1 MLFRSA
7 VLMPALLGL
16 LAAVLVP
23 LAQLLLALVVFMARL
38 PLAQLPIGQ
47 LGLLLVLLL
56 LAGLLPWLLPAGRR
70 WRLLALPLLAL
81 AVGLRCWQQSR
92 DQLLLVRQAP
102 RQWLVLRHQ
111 GRAALVSL
119 KADPSSCGRAAQLA
133 QGLGVARFDW
143 LLLLDPLPQEPHSCW
158 SGLAHTTVD
167 QLLPGQQLQ
176 SPGLAVRRLSPD
188 SQGLALRAGRQ
199 RWWVLPDRQAWWSW
213 LRQGRGGDAVW
224 LGFVPSPRE
233 VQVLRGRRA
242 WWPTAGSTSG
252 WHQS

>member
-1 MLFRSA
+1 M
-7 VLMPALLGL
+7 
-16 LAAVLVP
+16 
-23 LAQLLLALVVFMARL
+23 
-38 PLAQLPIGQ
+38 
-47 LGLLLVLLL
+47 
-56 LAGLLPWLLPAGRR
+56 
-70 WRLLALPLLAL
+70 
-81 AVGLRCWQQSR
+81 
-92 DQLLLVRQAP
+92 
-102 RQWLVLRHQ
+102 
-111 GRAALVSL
+111 
-119 KADPSSCGRAAQLA
+119 
-133 QGLGVARFDW
+133 ARFDW
-143 LLLLDPLPQEPHSCW
+143 LLLLDPLPQEPNSCW

-167 QLLPGQQLQ
+167 QLVPGQQLQ

-224 LGFVPSPRE
+224 LGFVPSSRE